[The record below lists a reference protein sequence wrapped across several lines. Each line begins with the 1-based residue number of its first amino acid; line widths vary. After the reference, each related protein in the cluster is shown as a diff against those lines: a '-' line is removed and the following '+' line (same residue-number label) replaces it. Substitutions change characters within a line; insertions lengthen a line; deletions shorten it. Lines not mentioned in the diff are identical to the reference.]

1 MRSGKGGGNI
11 CSHLPCTQA
20 QFKVF
25 RKCSNLVL
33 MEKRLGML
41 LFHDLN
47 YGNSSGKE
55 KTWHVSMVS
64 KYADPVGERHTHTNE
79 TILCAKDFRKKKNN
93 NKIREVWNCLCLSP
107 QHGFLINALGLQM
120 QVFPMIP
127 RLDCLTGATDI
138 AFILPWLCPSWGG
151 GTSCRLWAGEASMD
165 SSPPCSPLPALRLLP
180 ADSSHYSLFRY
191 KLAFLW
197 KWFWTRFLSFLQ
209 TTG

>member
-1 MRSGKGGGNI
+1 MAIPLGKRRPGTSPWLASMQTQWERGTLIQMRPYYVLKTSGK
-11 CSHLPCTQA
+11 
-20 QFKVF
+20 
-25 RKCSNLVL
+25 
-33 MEKRLGML
+33 
-41 LFHDLN
+41 
-47 YGNSSGKE
+47 
-55 KTWHVSMVS
+55 
-64 KYADPVGERHTHTNE
+64 
-79 TILCAKDFRKKKNN
+79 KKKQN